1 MSHQIKV
8 TV

>member
-1 MSHQIKV
+1 MIDQIKV